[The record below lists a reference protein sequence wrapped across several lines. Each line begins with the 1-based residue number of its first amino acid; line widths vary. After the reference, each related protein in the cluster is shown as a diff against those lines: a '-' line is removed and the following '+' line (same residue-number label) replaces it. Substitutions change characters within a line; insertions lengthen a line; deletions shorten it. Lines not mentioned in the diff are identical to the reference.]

1 MEWLRNIV
9 INLPLD
15 EISDSVSR
23 LTIWWSNLV
32 ADVPADMLP
41 IYAYV
46 GFSVIVLL
54 LWLFIVRI
62 LPSPLGGMSWLA
74 LFSILLAPGSA
85 AGNTG
90 EVAPASIGVVYGI
103 LMKDPGL
110 ALRSLLP
117 ILVVFAVGL
126 VLGFIWQMIRN
137 IVEKSADESR
147 QQALADEKANMQL
160 ASANYVELVQG
171 DAEVENEPML
181 TKQKSEATVQKQQM
195 ASQKREV
202 PAQKREVPVP
212 KREVSVQ
219 KREVP
224 VAKEVTT
231 ESSLQA
237 SSDTRLDKDKLDK
250 SIEPAKPSA
259 APSTLDKKD
268 T

>member
-23 LTIWWSNLV
+23 LTIWWSHLV

-46 GFSVIVLL
+46 GFSAIVLL
-54 LWLFIVRI
+54 LWLFIVKI

-137 IVEKSADESR
+137 IIEKSADQSR
-147 QQALADEKANMQL
+147 QQALADERANMQL
-160 ASANYVELVQG
+160 ASANYVDLVQG
-171 DAEVENEPML
+171 DEAVKKEPEL
-181 TKQKSEATVQKQQM
+181 TKQK
-195 ASQKREV
+195 REM
-202 PAQKREVPVP
+202 PGHK
-212 KREVSVQ
+212 K
-219 KREVP
+219 EVP
-224 VAKEVTT
+224 VAKEAATDN
-231 ESSLQA
+231 SLKD
-237 SSDTRLDKDKLDK
+237 SSDAALNKKTDL
-250 SIEPAKPSA
+250 IKPTTKPTA
-259 APSTLDKKD
+259 VDVDKKD
-268 T
+268 S

>member
-181 TKQKSEATVQKQQM
+181 TKQKREAAVQKQQI

-202 PAQKREVPVP
+202 PVQKREVP
-212 KREVSVQ
+212 VQ

-237 SSDTRLDKDKLDK
+237 SSDSRLDKDKLDK

>member
-23 LTIWWSNLV
+23 LTIWWSHLV
-32 ADVPADMLP
+32 ADVPAHMLP

-46 GFSVIVLL
+46 GFSTIVLL
-54 LWLFIVRI
+54 LWLFIVRV
-62 LPSPLGGMSWLA
+62 LPKPLGGMSWLA

-126 VLGFIWQMIRN
+126 TLGFIWQMIRN
-137 IVEKSADESR
+137 IIEKSADQSR
-147 QQALADEKANMQL
+147 QQALADERANMQL

-171 DAEVENEPML
+171 DEAVQKEPEL
-181 TKQKSEATVQKQQM
+181 TK
-195 ASQKREV
+195 
-202 PAQKREVPVP
+202 QKREVPVV
-212 KREVSVQ
+212 KETA
-219 KREVP
+219 
-224 VAKEVTT
+224 AK
-231 ESSLQA
+231 SSLKPN
-237 SSDTRLDKDKLDK
+237 SDTGLNKDTN
-250 SIEPAKPSA
+250 PTKPD
-259 APSTLDKKD
+259 TTTIDKKNS
-268 T
+268 

>member
-23 LTIWWSNLV
+23 LTIWWSHLV

-46 GFSVIVLL
+46 GFSAIVLL

-137 IVEKSADESR
+137 IVEKSADQSR
-147 QQALADEKANMQL
+147 QQALADERANMQL
-160 ASANYVELVQG
+160 ASANYVDLVQG
-171 DAEVENEPML
+171 DEAVK
-181 TKQKSEATVQKQQM
+181 KQPELIK
-195 ASQKREV
+195 QKREV
-202 PAQKREVPVP
+202 SGHK
-212 KREVSVQ
+212 K
-219 KREVP
+219 EVP
-224 VAKEVTT
+224 VAKEVATDG
-231 ESSLQA
+231 SFKD
-237 SSDTRLDKDKLDK
+237 SSDAALSKKTD
-250 SIEPAKPSA
+250 PTKPTTK
-259 APSTLDKKD
+259 PTVVDVDKKD
-268 T
+268 S

>member
-23 LTIWWSNLV
+23 LTIWWSHLV

-46 GFSVIVLL
+46 GFSAIVLL

-137 IVEKSADESR
+137 IVEKSADQSR
-147 QQALADEKANMQL
+147 QQALADERANMQL
-160 ASANYVELVQG
+160 ASANYVDLVQG
-171 DAEVENEPML
+171 DEAVKKEPEL
-181 TKQKSEATVQKQQM
+181 IK
-195 ASQKREV
+195 QKREV
-202 PAQKREVPVP
+202 PGHK
-212 KREVSVQ
+212 K
-219 KREVP
+219 EVP
-224 VAKEVTT
+224 VAKEAATDN
-231 ESSLQA
+231 SLKD
-237 SSDTRLDKDKLDK
+237 SSDAALSKKTDP
-250 SIEPAKPSA
+250 IKPTTKPTA
-259 APSTLDKKD
+259 VDVNKKD
-268 T
+268 S

>member
-137 IVEKSADESR
+137 IIEKSADESR
-147 QQALADEKANMQL
+147 QQALMDEKANMQL

-171 DAEVENEPML
+171 EAEVASEPKL
-181 TKQKSEATVQKQQM
+181 TKQKREAAVQKQQM
-195 ASQKREV
+195 PVQKREV
-202 PAQKREVPVP
+202 P
-212 KREVSVQ
+212 VQ

-231 ESSLQA
+231 ENSLQA
-237 SSDTRLDKDKLDK
+237 SSDTRLDKNKIDND
-250 SIEPAKPSA
+250 STKPSA
-259 APSTLDKKD
+259 AASTLDKKD
-268 T
+268 I